1 MNTENTVSF
10 LADLLTIIA
19 FFIGLKW
26 YSNNHIKEINKF
38 DSMQNK
44 NITITQQQN
53 IYHYNLPKNE
63 IKQKYLQERSNDE

>member
-10 LADLLTIIA
+10 LAGLLTIIA

-44 NITITQQQN
+44 NITITQQ
-53 IYHYNLPKNE
+53 
-63 IKQKYLQERSNDE
+63 